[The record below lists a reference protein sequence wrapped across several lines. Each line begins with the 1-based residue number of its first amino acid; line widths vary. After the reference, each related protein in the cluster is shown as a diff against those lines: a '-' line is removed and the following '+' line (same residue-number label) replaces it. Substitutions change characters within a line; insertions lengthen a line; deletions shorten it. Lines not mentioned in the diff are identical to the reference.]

1 MIDQYKPA
9 EFLRHICHAEIKK
22 PEIRNIPEIRRK
34 SGSLRCKST
43 KSETHTQ
50 TMRKS
55 NQMQLCKGGGDHKNH
70 GVSKRETFLE
80 LLFANEHR
88 ANFAICRAGNEV
100 GAAFAKSKERTPPAL
115 FSLDLLQVSLSLS
128 YRSTIVYI
136 T

>member
-34 SGSLRCKST
+34 SGSQRCKST

-55 NQMQLCKGGGDHKNH
+55 NQMQLCKGRGDHKNH
-70 GVSKRETFLE
+70 GVSKRGTFLE
-80 LLFANEHR
+80 LLLQTSTVR
-88 ANFAICRAGNEV
+88 IL
-100 GAAFAKSKERTPPAL
+100 L
-115 FSLDLLQVSLSLS
+115 FVVLGTRLVLLLQNQKNERLQPFSA
-128 YRSTIVYI
+128 
-136 T
+136 